1 MVLAV
6 AIATAFGACKKPRDP
21 ADPAEM
27 KEKLAKQVKMLWWK
41 VDASDGQKEQVDRLL
56 DGIAPDLFAM
66 QEETK
71 ALTRGLIDAMDADP
85 VDVVRVDR
93 LRAEATALFGRYL
106 ERMQRGLVDFA
117 GILTVDQRR
126 ELVGLWRRYENG
138 D

>member
-6 AIATAFGACKKPRDP
+6 AIATVFGACKKPRDP

-66 QEETK
+66 QEENK

-85 VDVVRVDR
+85 VDVARVDR
-93 LRAEATALFGRYL
+93 LRGEATALFGRYL

-126 ELVGLWRRYENG
+126 ELIGLWRKYESG